1 MTGRPLERRLEAL
14 EAIRSAAWRPVW
26 LTLPSD
32 LTGAELD
39 AWVAER
45 RAELPPGTTVISTNV
60 KRVLDR

>member
-1 MTGRPLERRLEAL
+1 MTSRPLERRVEAL
-14 EAIRSAAWRPVW
+14 EVIRSEAWRPVW

-45 RAELPPGTTVISTNV
+45 RAKLPPGTTVISTNV